1 MLWQILLIILLI
13 INEVIIISVANFI
26 KEPITL
32 IDGFL
37 KIEKVINPGMAFGIN
52 NSNKSNFLITL
63 IVMCIVFHFI
73 KEQKAHLDKHT
84 QIAIS
89 LVLAGGFGNMIDRI
103 FFGGVLDYI
112 SIMDFPI
119 FNFADILVVAGW
131 VLLCI
136 AVFNYARMDNAEEML
151 LKEQIKLEFKKNIE
165 EQKKNKKKKK

>member
-26 KEPITL
+26 KEPITI
-32 IDGFL
+32 IDGFIKL
-37 KIEKVINPGMAFGIN
+37 EKVVNPGLAFGIN

-73 KEQKAHLDKHT
+73 KEQKSRLDKNT
-84 QIAIS
+84 QIAIA
-89 LVLAGGFGNMIDRI
+89 LVLAGGIGNLIDRLI
-103 FFGGVLDYI
+103 FGGVLDYI
-112 SIMDFPI
+112 SIIDFPI
-119 FNFADILVVAGW
+119 FNFADILVVVGW

-136 AVFNYARMDNAEEML
+136 AVFNFARMDSAEEML
-151 LKEQIKLEFKKNIE
+151 LKEQIKQEFKKNIE